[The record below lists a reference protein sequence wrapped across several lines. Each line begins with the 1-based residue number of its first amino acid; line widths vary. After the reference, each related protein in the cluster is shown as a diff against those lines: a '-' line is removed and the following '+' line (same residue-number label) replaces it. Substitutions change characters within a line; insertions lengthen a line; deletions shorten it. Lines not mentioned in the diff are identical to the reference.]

1 VRPRRA
7 AGGANRTRAEARAR
21 PVGDEIVSRRA
32 NDRHVDSLELG
43 RVLCVRERSECEQ
56 ARVIGLL
63 PVPTPALER
72 IDQRGESYDRYV
84 PLLISD
90 DTTARWL
97 LYGTAIGAVVAETI
111 ATYLG
116 QARRGERGPRLR
128 GLGESFA
135 ATTLGRSR
143 GGESA
148 DRGTK
153 RILVW
158 SAAIG
163 LTACLLI
170 AINVP
175 SLRFGANTWTTLVLG
190 LAIAWLGVLLRVWAV
205 WSLGR
210 FFQRDVMIQKD
221 HVVWRGGPYR
231 LLRHPAY
238 AGTLISY

>member
-1 VRPRRA
+1 M
-7 AGGANRTRAEARAR
+7 
-21 PVGDEIVSRRA
+21 
-32 NDRHVDSLELG
+32 
-43 RVLCVRERSECEQ
+43 
-56 ARVIGLL
+56 
-63 PVPTPALER
+63 
-72 IDQRGESYDRYV
+72 

-238 AGTLISY
+238 AGTLISYLGFGLAVGSWVGALVFVAVVAAGYIPRIRVEEAELTRALGDSYRDYARTTARLVPGLW

>member
-1 VRPRRA
+1 M
-7 AGGANRTRAEARAR
+7 
-21 PVGDEIVSRRA
+21 
-32 NDRHVDSLELG
+32 
-43 RVLCVRERSECEQ
+43 
-56 ARVIGLL
+56 
-63 PVPTPALER
+63 
-72 IDQRGESYDRYV
+72 

-97 LYGTAIGAVVAETI
+97 LYGTAVAAVVAEI
-111 ATYLG
+111 VATYLG
-116 QARRGERGPRLR
+116 QARAEAGRSRLR
-128 GLGESFA
+128 VLGTSVL
-135 ATTLGRSR
+135 ATMAGRSR

-153 RILVW
+153 RLLVW
-158 SAAIG
+158 SAVIG
-163 LTACLLI
+163 LTACIVI
-170 AINVP
+170 AINVS

-190 LAIAWLGVLLRVWAV
+190 IAIAWLGVLLRVWAV

-238 AGTLISY
+238 AGTLISYLGFGLAIGSWVGALVWVAIVAAGYVPRIRVEEAELTRALGDSYRDYARTTARLVPGLW

>member
-1 VRPRRA
+1 M
-7 AGGANRTRAEARAR
+7 
-21 PVGDEIVSRRA
+21 
-32 NDRHVDSLELG
+32 
-43 RVLCVRERSECEQ
+43 
-56 ARVIGLL
+56 
-63 PVPTPALER
+63 
-72 IDQRGESYDRYV
+72 

-90 DTTARWL
+90 NTTARWL
-97 LYGTAIGAVVAETI
+97 LYGTAIGAVVAETV

-238 AGTLISY
+238 AGTLISYLGFGLAVGSWVGALVFVAVVAAGYIPRIRVEEAELTRALGDSYRDYARTTARLVPGLW

>member
-1 VRPRRA
+1 
-7 AGGANRTRAEARAR
+7 
-21 PVGDEIVSRRA
+21 
-32 NDRHVDSLELG
+32 
-43 RVLCVRERSECEQ
+43 
-56 ARVIGLL
+56 
-63 PVPTPALER
+63 
-72 IDQRGESYDRYV
+72 V

-97 LYGTAIGAVVAETI
+97 LYGTAIGAVVAEI
-111 ATYLG
+111 VATYLG
-116 QARRGERGPRLR
+116 QARAEAGRSRL
-128 GLGESFA
+128 GVLGTSA
-135 ATTLGRSR
+135 LATMAGRSR

-153 RILVW
+153 RLLVW
-158 SAAIG
+158 SAVIG
-163 LTACLLI
+163 LTACIVI

-190 LAIAWLGVLLRVWAV
+190 IGIAWLGVLLRVWAV

-238 AGTLISY
+238 AGTLISYLGFGLAIGSWVGALVWVAIVAAGYVPRIRVEEAELTLALGDSYRDYARSTARLVPGLW

>member
-1 VRPRRA
+1 
-7 AGGANRTRAEARAR
+7 
-21 PVGDEIVSRRA
+21 
-32 NDRHVDSLELG
+32 
-43 RVLCVRERSECEQ
+43 
-56 ARVIGLL
+56 
-63 PVPTPALER
+63 
-72 IDQRGESYDRYV
+72 V

-90 DTTARWL
+90 NTTARWL
-97 LYGTAIGAVVAETI
+97 LYGTAIGAVVAETV

-158 SAAIG
+158 SVAIG

-238 AGTLISY
+238 AGTLISYLGFGLAIGSWVGALVFVAVVAAGYIPRIRVEEAELTRALGDSYRDYARTTARLVPGLW

>member
-1 VRPRRA
+1 M
-7 AGGANRTRAEARAR
+7 
-21 PVGDEIVSRRA
+21 
-32 NDRHVDSLELG
+32 
-43 RVLCVRERSECEQ
+43 
-56 ARVIGLL
+56 
-63 PVPTPALER
+63 
-72 IDQRGESYDRYV
+72 

-97 LYGTAIGAVVAETI
+97 LYGTAIGAVVAETV

-238 AGTLISY
+238 AGTLISYLGFGLAVGSWVGALVFVAVVAAGYIPRIRVEEAELTRALGDSYRDYARTTARLVPGLW

>member
-1 VRPRRA
+1 
-7 AGGANRTRAEARAR
+7 
-21 PVGDEIVSRRA
+21 
-32 NDRHVDSLELG
+32 
-43 RVLCVRERSECEQ
+43 
-56 ARVIGLL
+56 
-63 PVPTPALER
+63 
-72 IDQRGESYDRYV
+72 V

-97 LYGTAIGAVVAETI
+97 LYGTAIGAVVAEI
-111 ATYLG
+111 VATYLG
-116 QARRGERGPRLR
+116 QARAEAGRSRL
-128 GLGESFA
+128 GVLGTSA
-135 ATTLGRSR
+135 LATMAGRSR

-153 RILVW
+153 RLLVW
-158 SAAIG
+158 SAVIG
-163 LTACLLI
+163 LTACIVI

-175 SLRFGANTWTTLVLG
+175 SLRFGANTWTSLVLG
-190 LAIAWLGVLLRVWAV
+190 IGIAWLGVLLRCWAV

-238 AGTLISY
+238 AGTLISYFGFGLAIGSWVGALVWVAIVAAGYVPRIRVEEAELTLALGDSYRDYARSTARLVPGLW

>member
-1 VRPRRA
+1 
-7 AGGANRTRAEARAR
+7 
-21 PVGDEIVSRRA
+21 
-32 NDRHVDSLELG
+32 
-43 RVLCVRERSECEQ
+43 
-56 ARVIGLL
+56 
-63 PVPTPALER
+63 
-72 IDQRGESYDRYV
+72 V

-97 LYGTAIGAVVAETI
+97 LYGTAIGAVVAEI
-111 ATYLG
+111 VATYLG
-116 QARRGERGPRLR
+116 QARAEAGRSRL
-128 GLGESFA
+128 GVLGTSA
-135 ATTLGRSR
+135 LATMAGRSR

-153 RILVW
+153 RLLVW
-158 SAAIG
+158 SAVIG
-163 LTACLLI
+163 LTACIVI

-190 LAIAWLGVLLRVWAV
+190 IGIAWLGVLLRCWAV

-238 AGTLISY
+238 AGTLISYFGFGLAIGSWVGALVWVAIVAAGYVPRIRVEEAELTLALGDSYRDYARTTARLVPGLW

>member
-1 VRPRRA
+1 
-7 AGGANRTRAEARAR
+7 
-21 PVGDEIVSRRA
+21 
-32 NDRHVDSLELG
+32 
-43 RVLCVRERSECEQ
+43 
-56 ARVIGLL
+56 
-63 PVPTPALER
+63 
-72 IDQRGESYDRYV
+72 V

-97 LYGTAIGAVVAETI
+97 LYGTAIGAVVAEI
-111 ATYLG
+111 VATYLG
-116 QARRGERGPRLR
+116 QARGEAGRSRLR
-128 GLGESFA
+128 LLGASVL
-135 ATTLGRSR
+135 ATTAGRSR

-153 RILVW
+153 RLLVW
-158 SAAIG
+158 SAVIG
-163 LTACLLI
+163 LTACIVI

-190 LAIAWLGVLLRVWAV
+190 IAIAWLGVLLRIWAV

-238 AGTLISY
+238 AGTLISYLGFGLAIGSWVGALVWVAIVAAGYVPRIRVEEAELTRALGDSYRDYARSTARLVPGLW

>member
-1 VRPRRA
+1 
-7 AGGANRTRAEARAR
+7 
-21 PVGDEIVSRRA
+21 
-32 NDRHVDSLELG
+32 
-43 RVLCVRERSECEQ
+43 
-56 ARVIGLL
+56 
-63 PVPTPALER
+63 
-72 IDQRGESYDRYV
+72 V

-97 LYGTAIGAVVAETI
+97 LYGTAIGAVVAETV

-116 QARRGERGPRLR
+116 QTRGE
-128 GLGESFA
+128 
-135 ATTLGRSR
+135 TGRSR
-143 GGESA
+143 LRLLGTSALATMAGRSRVGEPA

-153 RILVW
+153 RLLVW
-158 SAAIG
+158 SAVIG
-163 LTACLLI
+163 LTVCIVI

-190 LAIAWLGVLLRVWAV
+190 IGIAWLGVLLRVWAV

-238 AGTLISY
+238 AGTLISYLGFGLAIGSWVGAFVWVALVAAGYVPRIRVEEAELTRALGDSYRDYARSTARLVPGLW

>member
-1 VRPRRA
+1 M
-7 AGGANRTRAEARAR
+7 
-21 PVGDEIVSRRA
+21 
-32 NDRHVDSLELG
+32 
-43 RVLCVRERSECEQ
+43 
-56 ARVIGLL
+56 
-63 PVPTPALER
+63 
-72 IDQRGESYDRYV
+72 

-97 LYGTAIGAVVAETI
+97 LYATAVAAVVAEI
-111 ATYLG
+111 VATYLG
-116 QARRGERGPRLR
+116 QARAEAGRSRLR
-128 GLGESFA
+128 VLGTSVL
-135 ATTLGRSR
+135 ATMAGRSR

-153 RILVW
+153 RLLVW
-158 SAAIG
+158 SAVIG
-163 LTACLLI
+163 LTACIVI
-170 AINVP
+170 AINVS

-190 LAIAWLGVLLRVWAV
+190 IAIAWLGVLLRVWAV

-238 AGTLISY
+238 AGTLISYLGFGLAIGSWVGALVWVAIVAAGYVPRIRVEEAELTRALGDSYRDYARTTARLVPGLW

>member
-1 VRPRRA
+1 M
-7 AGGANRTRAEARAR
+7 
-21 PVGDEIVSRRA
+21 
-32 NDRHVDSLELG
+32 
-43 RVLCVRERSECEQ
+43 
-56 ARVIGLL
+56 
-63 PVPTPALER
+63 
-72 IDQRGESYDRYV
+72 

-90 DTTARWL
+90 NTTARWL
-97 LYGTAIGAVVAETI
+97 LYGTAIGAVVAETV

-148 DRGTK
+148 ERGTK

-238 AGTLISY
+238 AGTLISYLGFGLAVGSWVGALVFVAVVAAGYIPRIRVEEAELTRALGDSYRDYARTTARLVPGLW

>member
-1 VRPRRA
+1 M
-7 AGGANRTRAEARAR
+7 
-21 PVGDEIVSRRA
+21 
-32 NDRHVDSLELG
+32 
-43 RVLCVRERSECEQ
+43 
-56 ARVIGLL
+56 
-63 PVPTPALER
+63 
-72 IDQRGESYDRYV
+72 

-128 GLGESFA
+128 GLGDSFA

-238 AGTLISY
+238 AGTLISYLGFGLAIGSWVGALVWVAIVAAGYVPRIRVEEAELTRALGDSYRDYARTTARLVPGLW

>member
-1 VRPRRA
+1 
-7 AGGANRTRAEARAR
+7 
-21 PVGDEIVSRRA
+21 
-32 NDRHVDSLELG
+32 
-43 RVLCVRERSECEQ
+43 
-56 ARVIGLL
+56 
-63 PVPTPALER
+63 
-72 IDQRGESYDRYV
+72 V

-90 DTTARWL
+90 DATARWL
-97 LYGTAIGAVVAETI
+97 LYGTAIGAVLAETV
-111 ATYLG
+111 ATHLG
-116 QARRGERGPRLR
+116 QGCGVRGTRLR

-153 RILVW
+153 RLLVW

-190 LAIAWLGVLLRVWAV
+190 IAIAWLGVLLRVWAV

-210 FFQRDVMIQKD
+210 FFQREVMIQTD

-231 LLRHPAY
+231 MLRHPAY
-238 AGTLISY
+238 AGTLVSYLGFGLAIGSWVGALVWVAIVAAGYVPRIRVEEAELTRALGDSYRDYARTTARLVPGLW

>member
-1 VRPRRA
+1 M
-7 AGGANRTRAEARAR
+7 
-21 PVGDEIVSRRA
+21 
-32 NDRHVDSLELG
+32 
-43 RVLCVRERSECEQ
+43 
-56 ARVIGLL
+56 
-63 PVPTPALER
+63 
-72 IDQRGESYDRYV
+72 

-135 ATTLGRSR
+135 ATILGRSR

-238 AGTLISY
+238 AGTLISYLGFGLAVGSWVGALVFVAVVAAGYIPRIRVEEAELTRALGDSYRDYARTTARLVPGLW